1 MMWLTPFLHLRCKAI
16 FFTSLMTVLS
26 WYNYDIK
33 LTSCYRK
40 VYDKNGYIMDKK
52 ELLKNTILSL
62 DNDSFFE
69 LKTYFFKDFFG
80 FYFLD
85 DSEVTQGIFA
95 EKLYDYF
102 EKVELNN
109 NKDFPNLL
117 QKYMQSLD
125 DKVSKYIEK
134 SPRKKNTETKDIPR
148 ARKYYNKIIEYK
160 KQNDIDYNRLR
171 DYSRI
176 MFCLYVE
183 IINRND
189 IITNFDYSVSS
200 LKSSKLI
207 QSMKKS
213 ETPKNNVTKNILEKK
228 NVFFGQ
234 NRGFSYEMCNRIIAI
249 IVLFEI
255 ISHNVDGE

>member
-1 MMWLTPFLHLRCKAI
+1 MWLTPFLHLRCKAI

-40 VYDKNGYIMDKK
+40 VYEKNGYIMDKK

-125 DKVSKYIEK
+125 DKVSKYIF
-134 SPRKKNTETKDIPR
+134 
-148 ARKYYNKIIEYK
+148 Y
-160 KQNDIDYNRLR
+160 L
-171 DYSRI
+171 
-176 MFCLYVE
+176 VE
-183 IINRND
+183 IEGKPQLD
-189 IITNFDYSVSS
+189 FLGITYEYYSNKKVAE
-200 LKSSKLI
+200 KWHKEMVKLI
-207 QSMKKS
+207 HPDRCKH
-213 ETPKNNVTKNILEKK
+213 PKATEAMQALEKLYK
-228 NVFFGQ
+228 G
-234 NRGFSYEMCNRIIAI
+234 MI
-249 IVLFEI
+249 
-255 ISHNVDGE
+255 